1 MNPIPNLPCERSHR
15 YIKKCRLNE
24 EQRDGNFNYSTG
36 WSLAMQYTE
45 NGPLGYY
52 FEDIEIDK
60 PLVTR
65 GRTITEADIVQFAG
79 LTGDYNPMHTNAEY
93 MKTHPMGQRVAHGM
107 LTLSYAVGQLYQL
120 GFMERTVLAF
130 RGLEMKFSLPVVIGD
145 TIHVRLTVKEKKE
158 MKRLGGGNVIA
169 EVKILNQNGKTVQS
183 GTMELLLASKPT
195 E

>member
-1 MNPIPNLPCERSHR
+1 MRYQDDGPI
-15 YIKKCRLNE
+15 
-24 EQRDGNFNYSTG
+24 
-36 WSLAMQYTE
+36 
-45 NGPLGYY
+45 GYY

-60 PLVTR
+60 TLVTR
-65 GRTITEADIVQFAG
+65 GRTVTEADIVQFAA

-130 RGLEMKFSLPVVIGD
+130 RGLEMKFSLPVLIGD

-158 MKRLGGGNVIA
+158 MKRLGGGIISA
-169 EVKILNQNGKTVQS
+169 EIKILNQDGKTVQS
-183 GTMELLLASKPT
+183 GIMELLLASKPS
-195 E
+195 

>member
-1 MNPIPNLPCERSHR
+1 M
-15 YIKKCRLNE
+15 K
-24 EQRDGNFNYSTG
+24 
-36 WSLAMQYTE
+36 YTE
-45 NGPLGYY
+45 SGPLGYY

-65 GRTITEADIVQFAG
+65 GRTITESDIVQFAG

-158 MKRLGGGNVIA
+158 MKRLGGGNIIA
-169 EVKILNQNGKTVQS
+169 EVKILNQDGKTVQS

-195 E
+195 G